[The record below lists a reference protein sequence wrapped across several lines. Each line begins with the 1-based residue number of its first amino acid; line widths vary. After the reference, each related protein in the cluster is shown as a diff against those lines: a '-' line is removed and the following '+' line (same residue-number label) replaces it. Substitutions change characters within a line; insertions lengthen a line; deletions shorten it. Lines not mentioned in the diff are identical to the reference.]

1 MAIVLSD
8 NIQTNAPK
16 PSDSRYLNITVPY
29 SSCTQVN
36 SCLAAGVRYTG
47 LTVNI
52 AGVEYWYN
60 CGIANNCLVI
70 KNTIGTITG
79 ATNLGSGNGTIFT
92 SISSSNI
99 QIKTLSGGT
108 NITLSCN
115 GNYIGINSTG
125 AEYCCFLITGNSSNT
140 GFTINHALS
149 KQFVMVQV
157 VQAASPYATVYTNTQ
172 RIDANNVCITFDTA
186 PLNGTNYNILIIG

>member
-16 PSDSRYLNITVPY
+16 PSDSRYMNITVPY
-29 SSCTQVN
+29 TSCSQVN

-52 AGVEYWYN
+52 LGVEYWYN
-60 CGIANNCLVI
+60 CGIADSCLVM
-70 KNTIGTITG
+70 KNAGGTITG
-79 ATNLGSGNGTIFT
+79 ATNLGSGNGTIYT

-99 QIKTLSGGT
+99 QLKSLSGGT
-108 NITLSCN
+108 SITLSCN
-115 GNYIGINSTG
+115 DNYIGINSSG
-125 AEYCCFLITGNSSNT
+125 AKYCCFLITGNSSNT

-149 KQFVMVQV
+149 KEFVLIQV
-157 VQAASPYATVYTNTQ
+157 IQATLPYATVYTDTQ
-172 RIDANNVCITFDTA
+172 RIDTNNVCITFDIA
-186 PLNGTNYNILIIG
+186 PLLGTNYNIVIVG